1 MTACSTDAEPDEQVG
16 WFDRSDPRN
25 PFQNYTVVH
34 VLYCSGDVH
43 GGNVTRPYDDRDGVP
58 VEQRGY
64 QNARAAVDWAKANLM
79 GSGLTGGNATTS
91 SSSSSSERLSS
102 LVIGGCSAGSIGT
115 QVWAAALLQEF
126 EYDMAAVVA
135 DSYVGVFPPGTEGP
149 LIASFGFC
157 STPLLLDEELQAV
170 CAAGDITLQDMV
182 HDAMGRYPSVLFS
195 HVNSKFDVVQRE
207 YYAGVAATSLERP
220 LYISKAAYTDAMN
233 VLLKGYSE
241 RHANYVSFVVTA
253 SQHCYTP

>member
-1 MTACSTDAEPDEQVG
+1 
-16 WFDRSDPRN
+16 
-25 PFQNYTVVH
+25 
-34 VLYCSGDVH
+34 
-43 GGNVTRPYDDRDGVP
+43 
-58 VEQRGY
+58 
-64 QNARAAVDWAKANLM
+64 
-79 GSGLTGGNATTS
+79 
-91 SSSSSSERLSS
+91 
-102 LVIGGCSAGSIGT
+102 
-115 QVWAAALLQEF
+115 
-126 EYDMAAVVA
+126 
-135 DSYVGVFPPGTEGP
+135 VFPPGTEGP

-253 SQHCYTP
+253 SQHCYTPYSLMYTADTTGPKGNASSSSTSSSGSAATTLVDWLQHLPVPPGASAESECDGEALAEADWAGHDYCDAAQEGKTFTAAAASVVVAAQPKARRVL